1 MSSRESG
8 YVHGHHATVLAS
20 HGRRTAANS
29 CGYLLD
35 HLSPGTTLLDVGF
48 GPGSITADLAA
59 LVAPSR
65 VVGVERSEDA
75 LATARDVV
83 AQRGLTNVELQVG
96 DAYELPFDDDSFDV
110 VHAHQVLQHVGDPVA
125 VLREMARVARRVV
138 AARDAD
144 YASMHWYPENGGM
157 SAWAE
162 AYQVTARAR
171 GGEPDA
177 GRHLRA
183 WANAAGLADLGEVRV
198 GTSTWTYADD
208 ASTGWWGSS
217 QADRVEQSDFHR
229 QLLEAGYDEEQVAAM
244 AAGWRTWAAEPD
256 AYFAMVHG
264 ELLVLLE
271 G

>member
-1 MSSRESG
+1 MSPRESG

-29 CGYLLD
+29 CGYLLEQ
-35 HLSPGTTLLDVGF
+35 LSPGTTLLDVGF
-48 GPGSITADLAA
+48 GPGTITADLAA
-59 LVAPSR
+59 LVTPGR

-75 LATARDVV
+75 LAAAEAVV
-83 AQRGLTNVELQVG
+83 GERGLANVELQVG

-144 YASMHWYPENGGM
+144 YASMHWHPENAGI
-157 SAWAE
+157 SAWA
-162 AYQVTARAR
+162 AGYQTTARAR

-183 WANAAGLADLGEVRV
+183 WANAAGLAALGEVRV
-198 GTSTWTYADD
+198 GSSTWTYADAD
-208 ASTGWWGSS
+208 STGWWGRS
-217 QADRVEQSDFHR
+217 QADRIEQSDFHR
-229 QLLEAGYDEEQVAAM
+229 QLLEAGYDEELVTAM
-244 AAGWRTWAAEPD
+244 ARGWREWAAEPD
-256 AYFAMVHG
+256 AYFTMVHG
-264 ELLVLLE
+264 ELLVLL